1 MLSFF
6 LFKLYRALKFLKFLA
21 KMSCNCPVTTTLI
34 VGVIGYFIYKKVFKL
49 PTIRPKPEA
58 YKKDYKKDVVYL
70 YQFKRTRKCPNLSP
84 FCMKVEVF
92 CRAYKIPYEICDEKR
107 RWSRN
112 GALPFIELNGEHIAD
127 SDLIEMRLRKH
138 FDLPSLSP
146 AQEAQSVAITRLAD
160 NHLFNLL
167 IRYKIQ
173 GDEFYNVLVR
183 ILKLPNFLIPVVMP
197 LIRGV
202 FGRKVYKKST
212 MAIGNFDPDDMK
224 DVLYRDLQTI
234 QDYVGDQKFLFG
246 DKVTAADA
254 AVFGQIA
261 SVIYPFRC
269 CINDVLE
276 KDFPKV
282 LEYCERIRAEIY
294 PNDFTI

>member
-1 MLSFF
+1 MV
-6 LFKLYRALKFLKFLA
+6 
-21 KMSCNCPVTTTLI
+21 CCCPVTTTLV
-34 VGVIGYFIYKKVFKL
+34 VGVVGYFIYKKIFKV

-112 GALPFIELNGEHIAD
+112 GSLPFIELNGEHIAD
-127 SDLIEMRLRKH
+127 TDLIETRLRKH
-138 FDLPSLSP
+138 FNVPSLP
-146 AQEAQSVAITRLAD
+146 ALQEAQSVAITRLAD

-173 GDEFYNVLVR
+173 GDEFYMVLV
-183 ILKLPNFLIPVVMP
+183 KLIKIPNFLVPVVLP

-202 FGRKVYKKST
+202 FGRKIYKKST
-212 MAIGNFDPDDMK
+212 MAIGNFEQEEMDEI
-224 DVLYRDLQTI
+224 LHRDLQAI
-234 QDYVGDQKFLFG
+234 QDYLGDQKFLFG

-269 CINDVLE
+269 KINNVLE

-282 LEYCERIRAEIY
+282 LEYCERIRQEIY
-294 PNDFTI
+294 PDDFTI